1 MAGAECMHC
10 ICKKEKRNMRELLI
24 HVARIISS
32 DWKCLGRELGVEEPA
47 IKAIEADYHTTYE
60 QAYQVL
66 QKWFEANGETVAT
79 RSALCKALHA
89 IKKTYI
95 ADIFCG
101 RCRLKRSKRSVGLG
115 RHKAIIF
122 LIVFLI

>member
-1 MAGAECMHC
+1 MAGTECMHC
-10 ICKKEKRNMRELLI
+10 ICKKEKRTMTELFS
-24 HVARIISS
+24 HVARIIST
-32 DWKCLGRELGVEEPA
+32 DWRCLGRELGVEEHA
-47 IKAIEADYHTTYE
+47 IRAIEVDYHFVYE
-60 QAYQVL
+60 QAFQVL

-101 RCRLKRSKRSVGLG
+101 RYRLK
-115 RHKAIIF
+115 
-122 LIVFLI
+122 